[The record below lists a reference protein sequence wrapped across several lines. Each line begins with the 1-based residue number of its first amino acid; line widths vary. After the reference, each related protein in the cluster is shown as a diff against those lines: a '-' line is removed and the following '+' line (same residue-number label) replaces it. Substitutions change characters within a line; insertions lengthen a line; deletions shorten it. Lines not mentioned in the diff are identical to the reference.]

1 MKTVDVKIDQVTLLT
16 GLPSGR
22 VNLSKLD
29 ATTAKDIAQHKAED
43 NIEAM
48 YDAAKFARRVRRRL
62 GLSQQEFSH
71 RIDVSL
77 ETIRN
82 WEQGKRRPTGAAKAL
97 LKILDKA
104 PEAALSALM

>member
-1 MKTVDVKIDQVTLLT
+1 MKTVNVKIDPVTLA
-16 GLPSGR
+16 GLPRGR
-22 VNLSKLD
+22 VNKNRLD
-29 ATTAKDIAQHKAED
+29 ATSEKDIGLQMAKDDE
-43 NIEAM
+43 EAM
-48 YDAAKFARRVRRRL
+48 QDAAKFARRVRRRL
-62 GLSQQEFSH
+62 GLSQLEFSH

-104 PEAALSALM
+104 PEAALSALA